1 VIEREK
7 ERREKVLVYSPVCFV
22 LRPYP
27 LRDGRPTILVLV
39 EEDMEIM
46 LPYAKRSSLG
56 RGDSGA
62 TRAGMACPYL
72 LFSTGACYWGRALP
86 YSSVGST
93 PHACP
98 QCGNYFY

>member
-1 VIEREK
+1 MGAGYSDRKGKREERK
-7 ERREKVLVYSPVCFV
+7 SFGLFPSV

-93 PHACP
+93 PHTCP
-98 QCGNYFY
+98 